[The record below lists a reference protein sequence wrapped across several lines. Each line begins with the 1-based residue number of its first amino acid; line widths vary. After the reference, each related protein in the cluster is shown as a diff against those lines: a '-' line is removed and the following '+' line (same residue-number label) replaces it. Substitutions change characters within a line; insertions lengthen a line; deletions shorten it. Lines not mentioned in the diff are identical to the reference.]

1 MFHNE
6 SDNDKNNR
14 RISSHDSSQGS
25 PCAISMKYCP
35 VCGWNYSDT
44 YRECPFCK
52 EDDDDEQ
59 ETPLRVRKGKR
70 AAGFSKQFRL
80 IAGTQILLI
89 LVMVGTLHY
98 LLRDILPKADAAEG
112 NFAPAV
118 LLYDSA
124 ASASEESAEPPYPQA
139 EKDIPASDD
148 EELLPHTDERQS
160 DERDEQEVE
169 TPVAPTQGDAPAS
182 DSGTASELKTG
193 NAVVIHAEN
202 GVRVRSGPNTSSQV
216 LASVY
221 NGAHIQIVRG
231 ANDGWYEITFL
242 NGRGVETT
250 GYMMGDFLQNV

>member
-1 MFHNE
+1 M
-6 SDNDKNNR
+6 
-14 RISSHDSSQGS
+14 
-25 PCAISMKYCP
+25 AMKYCP
-35 VCGWNYSDT
+35 VCGWKYSDT

-52 EDDDDEQ
+52 EDDDAEQ
-59 ETPLRVRKGKR
+59 ETRLRVRKRKR

-89 LVMVGTLHY
+89 LVMVGCLHS
-98 LLRDILPKADAAEG
+98 LLRDILHKADAAEG

-118 LLYDSA
+118 LIYDSA
-124 ASASEESAEPPYPQA
+124 SSTPEESAEPSYPQE
-139 EKDIPASDD
+139 EKDIPESDD
-148 EELLPHTDERQS
+148 GELLPLTDEGQN
-160 DERDEQEVE
+160 DVLNEGAGE
-169 TPVAPTQGDAPAS
+169 TSTATTQGDAPAS

-202 GVRVRSGPNTSSQV
+202 GVRVRSAPDTSSQA

-221 NGAHIQIVRG
+221 NGARIQIIKR

-242 NGRGVETT
+242 NGRGTETV